1 MEEESDIPVVQD
13 AEVQEPPAA
22 DPEPEEETLDKVD
35 DLDTND
41 VPTEA
46 VEDGTAAES
55 APPPSFPDNLPSAEE
70 LGLGES
76 PPPEEEIEEMPLLPQ
91 KIEVTVFGEEAKVTE
106 MTAIQVAAMIEFCF
120 YGKDGM
126 LHASQWEPSAG
137 DVICAAPA
145 CVGQGMLL
153 RWIDVLRN
161 KGQPLSIADEI
172 PWIESNDVENHR
184 SWLDAD
190 QPGNFRIFKTHQTC
204 QMLRSSIT
212 SKKDTKFISILRE
225 PVDFELAWYL
235 HVEKIYETD
244 REKFP
249 DRPEFGS
256 LFSTDDFVTTPV
268 PMCHLSEFGKTSY
281 ELNLLEWFNL
291 RNEKNVL
298 LVFYEDLIEDGEKQL
313 KRIADFIGADYD
325 EELIKHIV
333 SEEQHVEAVEKY
345 HAYHV
350 FHPEDRS
357 VGKGKETLHEDSLA
371 FLEDRWKDANI
382 GIKLN
387 IKDYDDMYKQAH
399 HGNMGSFKSMKAP
412 KKSTCTIS

>member
-145 CVGQGMLL
+145 
-153 RWIDVLRN
+153 W
-161 KGQPLSIADEI
+161 
-172 PWIESNDVENHR
+172 
-184 SWLDAD
+184 
-190 QPGNFRIFKTHQTC
+190 
-204 QMLRSSIT
+204 
-212 SKKDTKFISILRE
+212 
-225 PVDFELAWYL
+225 
-235 HVEKIYETD
+235 
-244 REKFP
+244 
-249 DRPEFGS
+249 
-256 LFSTDDFVTTPV
+256 
-268 PMCHLSEFGKTSY
+268 
-281 ELNLLEWFNL
+281 
-291 RNEKNVL
+291 
-298 LVFYEDLIEDGEKQL
+298 
-313 KRIADFIGADYD
+313 
-325 EELIKHIV
+325 
-333 SEEQHVEAVEKY
+333 
-345 HAYHV
+345 
-350 FHPEDRS
+350 
-357 VGKGKETLHEDSLA
+357 
-371 FLEDRWKDANI
+371 
-382 GIKLN
+382 
-387 IKDYDDMYKQAH
+387 
-399 HGNMGSFKSMKAP
+399 
-412 KKSTCTIS
+412 